1 MTLDKKSQVTATNS
15 GVNVF
20 GAINRNGII
29 ILSLIG
35 FFASQKLYF
44 KALYQINFPY
54 SIDFS
59 VGVNYVY
66 TYVKTGIFPFAE
78 FFGQQSAHHQIF
90 PKLITFPSVFFNSFD
105 VANLYYLHWGLE
117 SLALFLIFLLL
128 KRTNPKLYWLL
139 IPISAFI
146 YSPLQDSGGHLFG
159 MIMWL
164 LPPVSIIGVIYLLDK
179 KPSLKLISSSICL
192 AIVGTFSTII
202 GIIAW
207 VPGIILLI
215 KFNSASKK
223 WIEKKWLAIWI
234 TSAVIIGLIFYSQFP
249 KDAATQPNFSFLFT
263 YDGFAFLATFIS
275 SAFRVKYHFLMI
287 LIGSGSLILGSFCV
301 YYFTIYKKNLKI
313 ALPWLLFLLV
323 GVGGGLVTDL
333 GRADLPLH
341 YGNEPY
347 YIPISHFFQIGLLVL
362 ISLIIIDIKKEPL
375 HTQKKVLLYFL
386 VAVII
391 GHMIL
396 LIPSYYAGWLR
407 GEHYFQLKTEDANCY
422 SLSPK
427 LECINPNGGGSTIN
441 NIELQPMINY
451 WIKNKLSIFDD
462 ASFNNKNLEHISY
475 FEETWNKNDETNL
488 GIGEIESINNVSITE
503 KRTIYLNKPLIII
516 SGWALDEEKKQLDSV
531 FLLVDNKPF
540 IKFDD
545 FQPRED
551 VLENFDMNAQIDSG
565 WKIFFMSGYL
575 KNDCQIISIVGFKD
589 NKNIKLNQEIELCK
603 NNID

>member
-1 MTLDKKSQVTATNS
+1 MILDKKSQPTVTNS

-20 GAINRNGII
+20 GVINRNGII
-29 ILSLIG
+29 ILSLVG

-54 SIDFS
+54 TIDFS
-59 VGVNYVY
+59 VGINYVY
-66 TYVKTGIFPFAE
+66 TYVKTGIFPFDELFRQA
-78 FFGQQSAHHQIF
+78 SAHQLIF
-90 PKLITFPSVFFNSFD
+90 PKLITFPNVFFNSFD

-117 SLALFLIFLLL
+117 SIALFLIFLLL

-164 LPPVSIIGVIYLLDK
+164 LPPISIIGIIYLFDK
-179 KPSLKLISSSICL
+179 KPNLKLISSSICL
-192 AIVGTFSTII
+192 AVVSTFSTII
-202 GIIAW
+202 GIIVW
-207 VPGIILLI
+207 LPSIISLI
-215 KFNSASKK
+215 KFDSDNKK

-275 SAFRVKYHFLMI
+275 SAFRVKYHFLMV

-396 LIPSYYAGWLR
+396 LIPSYYTGWLR

-475 FEETWNKNDETNL
+475 FEETWNKNTETNL